1 MCEILKK
8 YESILRNDSVMLW
21 LIENFDR
28 LLFNEIKEYLFKLGI
43 KEEDVPA
50 ILECLRN
57 NKNEFYDNYDNLFN

>member
-28 LLFNEIKEYLFKLGI
+28 LPFNEITEYLLKLGI
-43 KEEDVPA
+43 KEEDVSA

-57 NKNEFYDNYDNLFN
+57 NKNEFYENYDSFFN